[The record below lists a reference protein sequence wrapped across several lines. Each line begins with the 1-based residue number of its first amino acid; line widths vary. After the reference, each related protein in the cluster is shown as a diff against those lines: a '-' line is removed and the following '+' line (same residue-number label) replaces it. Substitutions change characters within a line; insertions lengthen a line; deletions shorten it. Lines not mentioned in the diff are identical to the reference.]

1 MRIRVLLLACLLGAV
16 IANAQ
21 RHKVN
26 INTETPEGQMLQ
38 QIGQEEDAA
47 KKLALMEQF
56 ATQHPKH
63 EAAVWVYEL
72 MVPAYTKAGQFD
84 KAMDAG
90 EKLLALDPADAQG
103 AHEGLKAAEAKKDPD
118 AVKKWA
124 VLTSDA
130 ARKVVQSK
138 KGEDEDEEEFK
149 QKVDFAKQ
157 VDVYTEYSLYAMAL
171 QTTDPAKRAELA
183 ETLAGRNP
191 NSQYLPQVV
200 PHLFTAYIQSGQGP
214 KAVALAEKADASGQA
229 NEEMLLALAGSYR
242 SEKKAPEKVL
252 AYTAKTIQM
261 ISAAQKPQGVSDA
274 DWEKRKVVIT
284 GRANFIA
291 GATHF
296 AQNKFAD
303 ADMVLRAALPGI
315 KDDQQMTAEAL
326 FYLGVSNYRLGEK
339 GETERIKD
347 ALAFSQQ
354 CANIAG
360 PFQAPARSNVK
371 AIRSRY
377 RVQ

>member
-1 MRIRVLLLACLLGAV
+1 MRIRLLLLAGLFGV
-16 IANAQ
+16 FGVNAQ

-26 INTETPEGQMLQ
+26 INTETPEGQLLQ
-38 QIGQEEDAA
+38 QIGQEEDVA
-47 KKLALMEQF
+47 KKTAMMEQF
-56 ATQHPKH
+56 STQYAKH

-72 MVPAYTKAGQFD
+72 MVPAYTKAGQLD

-90 EKLLALDPADAQG
+90 EKLLALDPMDAQG
-103 AHEGLKAAEAKKDPD
+103 AHEALKAAEAKKDPN

-124 VLTSDA
+124 VLTSEA

-171 QTTDPAKRAELA
+171 QTTDPAKRAELV
-183 ETLAGRNP
+183 ETLSERNP
-191 NSQYLPQVV
+191 KSQYLPQVV
-200 PHLFTAYIQSGQGP
+200 PHLFTAYIQSGQGQ

-229 NEEMLLALAGSYR
+229 NEEMLLTLAGSYR
-242 SEKKAPEKVL
+242 SDKKEPEKAL
-252 AYTAKTIQM
+252 AYATKTIQAAG
-261 ISAAQKPQGVSDA
+261 AAQKPQGVSDA
-274 DWEKRKVVIT
+274 DWEKRKVAIT

-291 GATHF
+291 GATQF
-296 AQNKFAD
+296 AQNQFAE
-303 ADMVLRAALPGI
+303 ADKVLRTALPGI

-326 FYLGVSNYRLGEK
+326 FYLGVANYRLGEK

-360 PFQAPARSNVK
+360 PFQAPARTNVK